1 MSVSVT
7 FISPGGGTMLVRLA
21 CPNDDEAIWRLME
34 PIIRARETYPLPSD
48 MSKADALAY
57 WNAPDAEP
65 SWSKMKKKS

>member
-1 MSVSVT
+1 MAPYGADHSRWGD
-7 FISPGGGTMLVRLA
+7 I
-21 CPNDDEAIWRLME
+21 
-34 PIIRARETYPLPSD
+34 PSD